1 MPSEVPSQ
9 LLYQKSMKIMMSNR
23 TGAIKMRTS
32 LEILNEKIR
41 RIDED
46 EDVEA
51 GAKSPVVQHIT
62 IRKPPANRQ
71 ASILNDYGT
80 NESTLMET

>member
-1 MPSEVPSQ
+1 
-9 LLYQKSMKIMMSNR
+9 MKIIMANR
-23 TGAIKMRTS
+23 TTANKMRTS
-32 LEILNEKIR
+32 LVILNEKIR

-71 ASILNDYGT
+71 ASILNDYRT
-80 NESTLMET
+80 NEATLMER